1 MKRNGEKQ
9 REREREVAWANRSSE
24 DGVHAVNDFFSDR
37 WFIERHETEPSSIA
51 SDSIS
56 RNLDF
61 LHSSIV
67 PEVLPQRR
75 FARLLRDSPDEQ
87 LPFVHFRRYPH
98 AKNPRRRKNK
108 GETE

>member
-1 MKRNGEKQ
+1 MKRSDEKQ
-9 REREREVAWANRSSE
+9 RERGREVAWANRSSE

-37 WFIERHETEPSSIA
+37 WFIERHETEPSSVA

-56 RNLDF
+56 GNLDF

-67 PEVLPQRR
+67 PEVLPQHR

-87 LPFVHFRRYPH
+87 LPFVHFRRYSH
-98 AKNPRRRKNK
+98 TKKS
-108 GETE
+108 